1 MFCVVFRYQRGS
13 RSLAA
18 NLSTSQSNT
27 LTVSPKVE
35 TQEEEDYDI
44 PEELESVIGEF
55 QLPFALKK
63 KTHLIAVQL
72 RKLNLLFAEHLLVGL
87 KDKETIV
94 RWSAA
99 KG

>member
-1 MFCVVFRYQRGS
+1 MVCVVFRYQRGS

-27 LTVSPKVE
+27 SAASPEVE
-35 TQEEEDYDI
+35 TQEQEEDYDI
-44 PEELESVIGEF
+44 PEELESVISEL
-55 QLPFALKK
+55 QVPFAFRKNL
-63 KTHLIAVQL
+63 LAVQL
-72 RKLNLLFAEHLLVGL
+72 RKLTLFFADHLLVGL